1 MTEPQ
6 ILYAGLSFGEGPRW
20 HEDRLWVSDFHTHR
34 VLAIDETGGAETI
47 VEVPNRPSG
56 LGWLPDG
63 RLLVVSMTDRKLM
76 RLDPDGLTEHADLGG
91 IATGDCNDMVVDPE
105 RARLRGELRVRLRR
119 RREAAAQR
127 PSRWSH
133 PMASCRQPPTISSS
147 RTGP

>member
-1 MTEPQ
+1 M
-6 ILYAGLSFGEGPRW
+6 
-20 HEDRLWVSDFHTHR
+20 SDFHTHR

-76 RLDPDGLTEHADLGG
+76 RLDPGGLAEHADLGG
-91 IATGDCNDMVVDPE
+91 IATGDCNDMVVDPDG
-105 RARLRGELRVRLRR
+105 RAYVGNFGYDFAGGEKLRAATPRAGHTRWRRVGS
-119 RREAAAQR
+119 
-127 PSRWSH
+127 SR
-133 PMASCRQPPTISSS
+133 AISSS